1 VGGWEEEEMESR
13 KRFSSPDGNMLNLL
27 DRRSLHVLEVC
38 VCVCGCLYS
47 GFAIRVAKQL
57 TLFVLFFFWSVCIF
71 EQLIVDLIAEIVL
84 WVFLGFFFPHPLP
97 VVFFLLI
104 VSMACFNPEYSDP
117 MKGWILRCLS
127 DEGGIHRCR
136 LVGTEV

>member
-1 VGGWEEEEMESR
+1 
-13 KRFSSPDGNMLNLL
+13 
-27 DRRSLHVLEVC
+27 VC
-38 VCVCGCLYS
+38 VCVCVLYS
-47 GFAIRVAKQL
+47 GFAIRISKQL
-57 TLFVLFFFWSVCIF
+57 TLFVLLFFWSVCIF

-84 WVFLGFFFPHPLP
+84 WVFFSHPLP

-104 VSMACFNPEYSDP
+104 VPMACFNPEYSDP
-117 MKGWILRCLS
+117 MKGWILQCVS

>member
-1 VGGWEEEEMESR
+1 MCVG
-13 KRFSSPDGNMLNLL
+13 
-27 DRRSLHVLEVC
+27 V
-38 VCVCGCLYS
+38 LYS
-47 GFAIRVAKQL
+47 GFAIRISKQL
-57 TLFVLFFFWSVCIF
+57 TLSLLFFFWSVCIF

-84 WVFLGFFFPHPLP
+84 WVFSGFFFSHPLP

-104 VSMACFNPEYSDP
+104 VSMACFNREYSDP

-127 DEGGIHRCR
+127 DEGGIHRCK